1 MKYDPS
7 NSVQVLYILVQM
19 IFTESQHKF
28 ESAKREK
35 LRLKLL
41 KLFDCQTGG
50 NNRRHLKETIFSEG

>member
-1 MKYDPS
+1 
-7 NSVQVLYILVQM
+7 M
-19 IFTESQHKF
+19 IFIESQHKF

-50 NNRRHLKETIFSEG
+50 NNRRHLKETVFSEG